1 MVKPTQEVVESC
13 VVVVGYGMVP
23 RPSDCGTPV
32 YVPFQES
39 AGYKL
44 EHSRRDAQALACR
57 ASLPRKRC
65 CSPLPRTWCQPW
77 RTSRRRLK
85 SRASMPSF
93 AALSPR
99 PADRGRQL
107 MVSSRRQLVTAKVN
121 PAQEIDESAS
131 DVVFRHGVPTPF
143 LYPRPA
149 DCGMPLMTRP
159 SWCWQG
165 VHSRRFPQGRHGT
178 SDDFP
183 DQLSEFMLL
192 AA

>member
-1 MVKPTQEVVESC
+1 MECHGDGDRFFRTVYKYRGANDVGRVADARTMSAMVKPTQEVVESC

-77 RTSRRRLK
+77 
-85 SRASMPSF
+85 
-93 AALSPR
+93 
-99 PADRGRQL
+99 
-107 MVSSRRQLVTAKVN
+107 
-121 PAQEIDESAS
+121 
-131 DVVFRHGVPTPF
+131 
-143 LYPRPA
+143 
-149 DCGMPLMTRP
+149 
-159 SWCWQG
+159 
-165 VHSRRFPQGRHGT
+165 
-178 SDDFP
+178 
-183 DQLSEFMLL
+183 
-192 AA
+192 